1 MNTQRITK
9 LQKTYNFYEAQ
20 KSINSGLVWKMEGS
34 AGRYAMDL
42 LRSGICLL
50 PTFRRIDY
58 YGNVVPS
65 RYDVK
70 PGSPGSY
77 LNAQGFWASV
87 EDGDYEALEAVG
99 AFDAYDEECETLE
112 DIGAFGDQDE

>member
-1 MNTQRITK
+1 MINAQRITK
-9 LQKTYNFYEAQ
+9 LQKTYNFWEAQ

-50 PTFRRIDY
+50 PTTRRIDY
-58 YGNVVPS
+58 YGQTVPS

-70 PGSPGSY
+70 PGTAGSF
-77 LNAQGFWASV
+77 LNAQGFWARIA
-87 EDGDYEALEAVG
+87 DCDWEALETIHNLNGYA
-99 AFDAYDEECETLE
+99 E
-112 DIGAFGDQDE
+112 